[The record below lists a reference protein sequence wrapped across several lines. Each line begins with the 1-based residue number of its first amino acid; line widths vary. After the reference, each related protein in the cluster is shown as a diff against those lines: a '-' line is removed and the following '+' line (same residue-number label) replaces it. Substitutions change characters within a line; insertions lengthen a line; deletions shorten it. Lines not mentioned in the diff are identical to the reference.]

1 MSQKRNLVPIIVD
14 LVVAGIVLSFTL
26 MKGYLLWHWLVSVC
40 IFVLFHIISRI
51 ILSPRVRM
59 LSKLSFRDTRK
70 RKTSSALLF
79 CGLMLASSV
88 VSSSLIV
95 GDSFDAT
102 LEDRL
107 VSSLGET
114 DWIVEGIDPLTSS
127 PLLMNQTRVMAA
139 LDDLMTYD
147 EIDGIGIELHQP
159 VTGITVDGSKVNPNV
174 VWLAPDVNLRNSG
187 PWVEPLGVP
196 PVSWSQLGGSSQD
209 GIDYA
214 IVNQALANSLSLM
227 AGSQF
232 SISWS
237 QITDNES
244 IRKSH
249 DFIVQ
254 SVIDPTGLGW
264 ENANQPLLLTDLK
277 KAQVIQNKVDFVS
290 RAVVSGAGDVFEG
303 YIIPNIETKIENSFS
318 EAMIAS
324 DAGFHWDGMFPGG
337 IATLTRTSGGGLL
350 TSGDVSGIN
359 SALQIVQHDSDAS
372 SFLLTP
378 ISGIWE
384 NEEKITSINGKR
396 ILAVDLD
403 SFHKVIVTDS
413 AVYISNLNDDPVHLF
428 FDYILDVEIIN
439 STVYVLTEREIIS
452 VDIESNTPEI
462 IALNSNQL
470 SDISVVGSTIW
481 GVSNQFGGVYFH
493 TLAQLSNEAEF
504 SKIDYGISNDILGS
518 KIYFDGF
525 SIVTHFETI
534 FDSNVCWTSEN
545 ESSCTTS
552 GNSKSIFL
560 HRNQTFTKSENS
572 IRLWNGSDFELVHV
586 VNSSILGANSNG
598 LIIEG
603 HDSILV
609 WASNLFSF
617 VEGRSIPSTVNGFAY
632 DESNGSILASTDYGI
647 VMIDQFGHTSIEL
660 FNSFDV
666 GLGIE
671 LPPFLISLEGDVVND
686 LLGSNQTVRFRDGI
700 ADFNQIET
708 FSIGKNIDDDFRLEI
723 EVDTS
728 SVSLDDFI
736 ALNPDIGLLD
746 SAIIGTISM
755 DIATELLGGNPKRS
769 MILVQMPENESD
781 SLIVKDALQDW
792 ADRRANIQSS
802 SSSLVSVKE
811 DAVLSI
817 DGAGSSFSV
826 LFLIF
831 GVFIVI
837 AGLLLI
843 VNLWIMS
850 ADDRSKEWG
859 LLRSIGASS
868 QDIEWILR
876 IEGVM
881 LSTPACFLG
890 SFLGMFLA
898 GLLMGGLGV
907 FFQATFGV
915 GFSFYW
921 TFQSILVG
929 ACVGFIVSVVTLRIS
944 SFFLSRRNLITAL
957 RGLRV
962 EKSALGFWG
971 IIGSIFLA
979 VVALVSSIM
988 SFFLGDFS
996 PGTGHSLWISGISLF
1011 VLSLVVP
1018 LSAIISRFVSSRS
1031 NFMGV
1036 SLSKNDAP
1044 GIWSCTIIGFTLIL
1058 FSWIED
1064 PIRVR
1069 YEVTDTSLIISG
1081 IFTLIGGVLILSTS
1095 GPIFI
1100 RQLLSLIGRLKPS
1113 ISAII
1118 SLSIAY
1124 PQSRPFRSAVS
1135 MSMYSIVIFALIVL
1149 SGYST
1154 MFGNYVSDI
1163 GKNSRGEFDILITG
1177 SGQELDIS
1185 SLEAWSNDDLDR
1197 NGIESLAVMD
1207 IGLCIISGEDL
1218 NATYS
1223 SLRNIPQSFI
1233 ESGALP
1239 LSQWDNSLGETPV
1252 EIWNAVISNPNLA
1265 IVDASIGMDSYTVL
1279 GALPLE
1285 GGGLSPGSSFEVRDP
1300 NRPLLQSNLRV
1311 AGVLTEDASLLL
1323 SGIFVSDSTFSSMIE
1338 SSTNMVWIDVSNDVN
1353 IVDVSSN
1360 LQLELGSDGAN
1371 VLVIDELFN
1380 QISLILVS
1388 LLGLLRVFLALGLF
1402 VGVTGLAV
1410 VTARSINERNQQIG
1424 VMRAIGM
1431 KRNQIVSSILLEVGW
1446 ISGLGIINGLI
1457 AGIVFYRLLFDTY
1470 MRDFGT
1476 PFLIPWLEFF
1486 LIILFSVFMTLVS
1499 VLLPIRKSALISPAS
1514 AMRYL

>member
-1 MSQKRNLVPIIVD
+1 MSQKRNSIPVIVD
-14 LVVAGIVLSFTL
+14 LVLAVIILSFTL
-26 MKGYLLWHWLVSVC
+26 MNGYLLWHWLVSGC
-40 IFVLFHIISRI
+40 IFVLLHIISRI
-51 ILSPRVRM
+51 LISPRVRM

-102 LEDRL
+102 LQDRL

-114 DWIVEGIDPLTSS
+114 DWVVEGVDPLTST

-139 LDDLMTYD
+139 LNDLMAYD
-147 EIDGIGIELHQP
+147 EIDGIGVELHQG

-196 PVSWSQLGGSSQD
+196 PISWSQLGGSSKD

-214 IVNQALANSLSLM
+214 LVNQALANSLSLT

-244 IRKSH
+244 IRNSH
-249 DFIVQ
+249 DFVVQ

-277 KAQVIQNKVDFVS
+277 TAQVIQNKNDFVS

-303 YIIPNIETKIENSFS
+303 YILPNIETKIENSFS
-318 EAMIAS
+318 EVMIAS
-324 DAGFHWDGMFPGG
+324 DAGFHWNGIIPGG
-337 IATLTRTSGGGLL
+337 IATLTRTSAGGLL

-359 SALQIVQHDSDAS
+359 SALKIVQHDSNAS

-396 ILAVDLD
+396 IVSVNLD
-403 SFHKVIVTDS
+403 SSHKVIVTDS
-413 AVYISNLNDDPVHLF
+413 AVSLSNLNDDTVHLF
-428 FDYILDVEIIN
+428 FNGILDAEIIN
-439 STVYVLTEREIIS
+439 STVYVLTELEIIS
-452 VDIESNTPEI
+452 VDIESSTHEI
-462 IALNSNQL
+462 IALNRNQL
-470 SDISVVGSTIW
+470 SDISVTESTIW
-481 GVSNQFGGVYFH
+481 GVSNQFGGVYRH
-493 TLAQLSNEAEF
+493 TLGQSSDDMEF
-504 SKIDYGISNDILGS
+504 TKIDFGISGDILRS
-518 KIYFDGF
+518 KIYFDGD

-534 FDSNVCWTSEN
+534 FDSNVCWTVEN
-545 ESSCTTS
+545 ESICTSS

-560 HRNQTFTKSENS
+560 HRNQTFTGSES
-572 IRLWNGSDFELVHV
+572 SVRLWNGSDFELVHV
-586 VNSSILGANSNG
+586 VNSSILGANSDG

-609 WASNLFSF
+609 WSSNLLTFI
-617 VEGRSIPSTVNGFAY
+617 EGRSIPSNLNGFAY

-647 VMIDQFGHTSIEL
+647 VMFDQFGNMSIEL

-666 GLGIE
+666 GLGIH
-671 LPPFLISLEGDVVND
+671 LPPFLISLEGDVLND
-686 LLGSNQTVRFRDGI
+686 LLGENQTIRLRDGI
-700 ADFNQIET
+700 ADFDEIET
-708 FSIGKNIDDDFRLEI
+708 FSIGKNIDEDFRLEI

-728 SVSLDDFI
+728 SVSLDHFI
-736 ALNPDIGLLD
+736 ALNPDIELLD
-746 SAIIGTISM
+746 PAIIGTMSM
-755 DIATELLGGNPKRS
+755 GIATELLGGNPKRS
-769 MILVQMPENESD
+769 MILVQMPENESE
-781 SLIVKDALQDW
+781 SLIVEDALKDW

-802 SSSLVSVKE
+802 SFSLISVKE

-837 AGLLLI
+837 SGLLLI

-859 LLRSIGASS
+859 LLRAIGASS

-876 IEGVM
+876 IEGAI

-890 SFLGMFLA
+890 SFLGMVLA
-898 GLLMGGLGV
+898 GLLMGGLGA

-921 TFQSILVG
+921 TFQSILLG
-929 ACVGFIVSVVTLRIS
+929 ACVGFLVSVITLRIS

-957 RGLRV
+957 RGLSI
-962 EKSALGFWG
+962 EKSELGFWS

-979 VVALVSSIM
+979 VVALVCSIM

-996 PGTGHSLWISGISLF
+996 PGTGHSLWITGISLF

-1018 LSAIISRFVSSRS
+1018 LRGIISRFVSSRS
-1031 NFMGV
+1031 SFIGV
-1036 SLSKNDAP
+1036 NLSKDDASR
-1044 GIWSCTIIGFTLIL
+1044 IWSCTIIGLTLIL
-1058 FSWIED
+1058 FAWIED

-1081 IFTLIGGVLILSTS
+1081 IFMLVGGVLILSTS

-1100 RQLLSLIGRLKPS
+1100 RKLLSLIGRFKPS

-1118 SLSIAY
+1118 SLSVAY

-1163 GKNSRGEFDILITG
+1163 GENSRGEFDILVTS

-1185 SLEAWSNDDLDR
+1185 SLEAWSDDDLDR
-1197 NGIESLAVMD
+1197 NGIESVAVMD
-1207 IGLCIISGEDL
+1207 IGLCIISGKNL

-1223 SLRNIPQSFI
+1223 SLRSIPQSFI

-1239 LSQWDNSLGETPV
+1239 LSQWDKSLGETPT
-1252 EIWNAVISNPNLA
+1252 EIWNAVFSNPNLA

-1285 GGGLSPGSSFEVRDP
+1285 GGGLSPGSLFEIRDP
-1300 NRPLLQSNLRV
+1300 NRPILQSNLRI

-1338 SSTNMVWIDVSNDVN
+1338 SSTNIVWIDVSNDVN
-1353 IVDVSSN
+1353 IDEVSSN

-1402 VGVTGLAV
+1402 IGVTGLAV

-1431 KRNQIVSSILLEVGW
+1431 KRNQIVSSILLEVSW

-1457 AGIVFYRLLFDTY
+1457 AGIIFYRLLFDTY
-1470 MRDFGT
+1470 IKDFGT
-1476 PFLIPWLEFF
+1476 PFVIPWLEFL
-1486 LIILFSVFMTLVS
+1486 LIILFSIFMTLVS
-1499 VLLPIRKSALISPAS
+1499 VLVPVRKSALISPAS